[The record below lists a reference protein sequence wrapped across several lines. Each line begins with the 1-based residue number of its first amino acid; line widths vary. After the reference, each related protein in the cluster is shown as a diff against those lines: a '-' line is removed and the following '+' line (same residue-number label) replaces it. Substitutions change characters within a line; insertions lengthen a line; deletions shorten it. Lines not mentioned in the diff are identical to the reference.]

1 MVYNFEHISYQIE
14 DPDEIAFE
22 NNTEMD
28 GHLKELL
35 KEFENIN
42 VKSEDDVFVEIKN
55 YDLNYTLKQLLF
67 ICDYYNISKG
77 VKLNKMKKQDIIEQ
91 IIIFENDISNFNI
104 VTKRKQLWY
113 FMDELKSDKFMKKY
127 IIW

>member
-1 MVYNFEHISYQIE
+1 MVDNFEHISYQIE

-104 VTKRKQLWY
+104 VTKRNQLWY